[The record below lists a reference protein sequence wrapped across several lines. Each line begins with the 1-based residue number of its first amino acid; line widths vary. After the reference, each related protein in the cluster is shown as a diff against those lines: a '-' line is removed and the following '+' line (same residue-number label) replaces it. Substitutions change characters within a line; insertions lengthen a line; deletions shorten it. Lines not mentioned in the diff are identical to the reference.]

1 MTRTYLLLAALGL
14 ATAGCGGQGEGDKAA
29 ATGDA
34 ASGGATAGADPAPVA
49 TPDLLTGRADAEGVV
64 PGGAVDVLRREGW
77 RVAGQPA
84 AAPPAPGATRPPG

>member
-14 ATAGCGGQGEGDKAA
+14 ATAACGGQGEGDKAA

-34 ASGGATAGADPAPVA
+34 ATGADPAPVE
-49 TPDLLTGRADAEGVV
+49 TPDLLTGQADAEGVV

-77 RVAGQPA
+77 RVEGQPA
-84 AAPPAPGATRPPG
+84 AAPPATGATQPPR